1 MAFFTWLN
9 LISWPILGVLLVLC
23 LWLRTKHAKGV
34 LGEFAGKLAVRQW
47 LPESGYEL
55 FSDVMLQD
63 KRGTTQIDHVVI
75 SRFGIFVIEAKGIS
89 GKLYAS
95 SATKYRTWK
104 VYRNGRGYTF
114 QNPYLQNYR
123 HRCALAEVLDVS
135 LEVLHDVIF
144 FPHEELVVATP
155 EKLLPSFV
163 TGRRGL
169 AAYVLS
175 FKEQVFTAEEVSRL
189 TAILS
194 LKRME
199 NSREN
204 KKKHTADLKARWEKK
219 S

>member
-1 MAFFTWLN
+1 MAFFAWLN
-9 LISWPILGVLLVLC
+9 LILWPILGVLLVLC
-23 LWLRTKHAKGV
+23 LWLRTKYAKGV
-34 LGEFAGKLAVRQW
+34 LGEFAGKLAVKQW

-63 KRGTTQIDHVVI
+63 KRGTTQIDHVVV

-95 SATKYRTWK
+95 SETKYRTWK

-169 AAYVLS
+169 ATYVLS

-189 TAILS
+189 TAVLS

>member
-1 MAFFTWLN
+1 MSFITCFN
-9 LISWPILGVLLVLC
+9 LVLCPIALLLVAAC

-34 LGEFAGKLAVRQW
+34 LGEFAGKLAVKQW

-63 KRGTTQIDHVVI
+63 KRGTTQIDHVVV

-95 SATKYRTWK
+95 SETKYRTWK

-123 HRCALAEVLDVS
+123 HRCALSEVLDVP
-135 LEVLHDVIF
+135 LDALHDVIF
-144 FPHEELVVATP
+144 FPHEDLVLATP
-155 EKLLPSFV
+155 EKVAASFV
-163 TGRRGL
+163 TGRRKL
-169 AAYVLS
+169 AEYILS
-175 FKEQVFTAEEVSRL
+175 FKEQRFTAEEVARL
-189 TAILS
+189 AAILN

-199 NSREN
+199 NSHEN

>member
-9 LISWPILGVLLVLC
+9 LILWPILGVLLVLC

-34 LGEFAGKLAVRQW
+34 LGEFAGKLAVKQW

-63 KRGTTQIDHVVI
+63 KRGTTQIDHVVV

-95 SATKYRTWK
+95 SETKYRTWK

-189 TAILS
+189 TAVLS

>member
-1 MAFFTWLN
+1 MAFFAWFN
-9 LISWPILGVLLVLC
+9 LILWPILGVLLVLC

-34 LGEFAGKLAVRQW
+34 LGEFAGKLAVKQW

-63 KRGTTQIDHVVI
+63 KRGTTQIDHVVV

-95 SATKYRTWK
+95 SETKYRTWK

-175 FKEQVFTAEEVSRL
+175 FKEQVFTVEEVSRL
-189 TAILS
+189 TAALS

>member
-9 LISWPILGVLLVLC
+9 LILWPILGVLLVLC

-63 KRGTTQIDHVVI
+63 KRGTTQIDHVVV

-95 SATKYRTWK
+95 SETKYRTWK

-123 HRCALAEVLDVS
+123 HRCALSEVLDVP

-144 FPHEELVVATP
+144 FPHEELVVVTP

>member
-1 MAFFTWLN
+1 MSFFTCLN
-9 LISWPILGVLLVLC
+9 LVFGPIILILLGMC
-23 LWLRTKHAKGV
+23 LWVRTKHAKGV
-34 LGEFAGKLAVRQW
+34 LAEFSGKLAVKQW
-47 LPESGYEL
+47 LPKSGYEL

-63 KRGTTQIDHVVI
+63 KRGTTQIDHVVV

-95 SATKYRTWK
+95 AETKYRTWK

-123 HRCALAEVLDVS
+123 HRCALAEVLNVP

-144 FPHEELVVATP
+144 FPNEELEVATP
-155 EKLLPSFV
+155 GNLVPSFV

-169 AAYVLS
+169 AAYILS
-175 FKEQVFTAEEVSRL
+175 FEEQVFTAEEVTRL

-204 KKKHTADLKARWEKK
+204 KKKHAADLKARWEKK
-219 S
+219 V

>member
-1 MAFFTWLN
+1 MAFFTWYN
-9 LISWPILGVLLVLC
+9 LMLLPILGALLVLC

-34 LGEFAGKLAVRQW
+34 LGEFAGKLAVKQW

-63 KRGTTQIDHVVI
+63 KRGTTQIDHVVV

-95 SATKYRTWK
+95 SETKYRTWK

>member
-1 MAFFTWLN
+1 MAFFAWLN
-9 LISWPILGVLLVLC
+9 LILWPILGVLLVLC
-23 LWLRTKHAKGV
+23 LWLRTKYAKGV
-34 LGEFAGKLAVRQW
+34 LGEFAGKLAVKQW

-63 KRGTTQIDHVVI
+63 KRGTTQIDHVVV

-95 SATKYRTWK
+95 SETKYSTWK

-189 TAILS
+189 TAVLS

>member
-9 LISWPILGVLLVLC
+9 LILWPILGVLLVLC

-63 KRGTTQIDHVVI
+63 KRGTTQIDHVVV

-89 GKLYAS
+89 GKLYAYS
-95 SATKYRTWK
+95 ETKYRTWK

-189 TAILS
+189 TAVLS

>member
-1 MAFFTWLN
+1 MIFFTWLN
-9 LISWPILGVLLVLC
+9 LILWPILGVLLVLC

-34 LGEFAGKLAVRQW
+34 LGEFAGKLAVKQW

-63 KRGTTQIDHVVI
+63 KRGTTQIDHVVV

-95 SATKYRTWK
+95 SETKYRTWK

-189 TAILS
+189 TAVLS

>member
-1 MAFFTWLN
+1 MAFFAWFN
-9 LISWPILGVLLVLC
+9 LILWPILGVLLVLC

-34 LGEFAGKLAVRQW
+34 LGEFAGKLAVKQW

-63 KRGTTQIDHVVI
+63 KRGTTQIDHVVV

-95 SATKYRTWK
+95 SETKYRTWK

>member
-9 LISWPILGVLLVLC
+9 LILWPILGVLLVLC

-63 KRGTTQIDHVVI
+63 KRGTTQIDHVVV

-95 SATKYRTWK
+95 SETKYRTWK

-189 TAILS
+189 TAVLS

>member
-1 MAFFTWLN
+1 MAFFAWLN
-9 LISWPILGVLLVLC
+9 LILWPILGVLVVLC
-23 LWLRTKHAKGV
+23 LWLRTKYAKGV
-34 LGEFAGKLAVRQW
+34 LGEFAGKLAVKQW

-63 KRGTTQIDHVVI
+63 KRGTTQIDHVVV

-95 SATKYRTWK
+95 SETKYRTWK

-189 TAILS
+189 TAVLS

>member
-1 MAFFTWLN
+1 MTFFTWFN
-9 LISWPILGVLLVLC
+9 LILWPILGVLLVLC

-34 LGEFAGKLAVRQW
+34 LGEFAGKLAVKQW

-63 KRGTTQIDHVVI
+63 KRGTTQIDHVVV

-95 SATKYRTWK
+95 SETKYRTWK

-144 FPHEELVVATP
+144 FPHEELVVVTP

>member
-1 MAFFTWLN
+1 MAFFAWLN
-9 LISWPILGVLLVLC
+9 LILWSILGVLLVLC
-23 LWLRTKHAKGV
+23 LWLRTKYAKGV
-34 LGEFAGKLAVRQW
+34 LGEFAGKLAVQKW

-63 KRGTTQIDHVVI
+63 KRGTTQIDHVVV

-95 SATKYRTWK
+95 SETKYRTWK

-189 TAILS
+189 TAVLS

>member
-9 LISWPILGVLLVLC
+9 LILWPILGVLLVLC

-34 LGEFAGKLAVRQW
+34 LGEFAGKLAVKQW

-63 KRGTTQIDHVVI
+63 KRGTTQIDHVVV

-95 SATKYRTWK
+95 SETKYRTWK

-123 HRCALAEVLDVS
+123 HRCVLSEVLDVP

-163 TGRRGL
+163 TERRGL